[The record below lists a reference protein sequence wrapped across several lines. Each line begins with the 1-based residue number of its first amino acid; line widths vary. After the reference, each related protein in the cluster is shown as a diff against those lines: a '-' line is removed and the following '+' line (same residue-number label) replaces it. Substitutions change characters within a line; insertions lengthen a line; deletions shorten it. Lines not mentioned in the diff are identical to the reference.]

1 MKFANASLVR
11 VNTFERICVKVE
23 GLTVG
28 VKFTVLPCA
37 CPTILGMEFLFET
50 NPAVDWEAG

>member
-1 MKFANASLVR
+1 MRVNKFVR
-11 VNTFERICVKVE
+11 VCVEFE

-50 NPAVDWEAG
+50 NPAVDW